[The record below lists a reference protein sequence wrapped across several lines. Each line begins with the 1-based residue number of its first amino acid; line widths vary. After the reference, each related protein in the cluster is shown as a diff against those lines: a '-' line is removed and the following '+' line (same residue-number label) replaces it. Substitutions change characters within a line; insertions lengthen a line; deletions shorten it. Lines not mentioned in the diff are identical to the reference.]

1 MSNRK
6 IEVSNGLFIEI
17 TTPKTLR
24 VWSTSFPNEATII
37 MVEEISSLIEALA
50 LAKTIMLLEEWN
62 VVDTI
67 RLNDWN
73 EY

>member
-1 MSNRK
+1 MSNKK

-24 VWSTSFPNEATII
+24 VWSTSFPDECAII
-37 MVEEISSLIEALA
+37 MVEEISSLVEALA
-50 LAKTIMLLEEWN
+50 LAKTIMFLEEWN

-67 RLNDWN
+67 RLDDWS
-73 EY
+73 E